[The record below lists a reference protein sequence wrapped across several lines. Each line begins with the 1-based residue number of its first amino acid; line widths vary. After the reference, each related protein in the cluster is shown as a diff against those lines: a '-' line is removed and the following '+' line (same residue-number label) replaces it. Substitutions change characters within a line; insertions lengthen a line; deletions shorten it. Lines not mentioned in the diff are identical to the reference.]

1 MHDVLRLI
9 VTPLLFPFLDP
20 LFALLLYFRTT
31 EEGDE
36 ILVKAWRSIARE
48 AIVDTLTKK
57 SGLNLKVTASSTS
70 VFCRIRAPIKLLELQ
85 ADKDNYRLQFRGEI
99 DPDCELFW
107 NVEVEKGRD
116 KDGKMKKFAP
126 ELEEE
131 KVLYR
136 KDEANSI
143 LERLYKAGK
152 ISPNELTVRE
162 EETQVLWSRRIHAL
176 ERIADK
182 VPVYNRYPAFCAYSS
197 DPTKRHLFETY
208 PSVRGRTV
216 FRSKDR
222 LFLTKSI
229 LDEHFDL
236 SVYHE
241 YEVLSGFMAL
251 HDANR
256 GDKLTIDILARRW
269 ITFWST
275 SAAEAGAAMVSNQAY
290 EDDIEVDW
298 YERPFAQ
305 PLGNIREYFGEKVAL
320 YFAWLGFYTTMLI
333 FPAIAGML
341 MVALYIVRGFEY
353 TYGHFDWFL
362 IGFVIFIVGWTTVYN
377 QGWERECAI
386 IATKWGTSFTNGFF
400 QCHL

>member
-1 MHDVLRLI
+1 LWLNIQCFSLLRY
-9 VTPLLFPFLDP
+9 VT
-20 LFALLLYFRTT
+20 THT
-31 EEGDE
+31 EGDE
-36 ILVKAWRSIARE
+36 ILVKAWKSIARE

-107 NVEVEKGRD
+107 NVEVEKGKD
-116 KDGKMKKFAP
+116 KDGKTKKFAP

-222 LFLTKSI
+222 LLLTKSI

-241 YEVLSGFMAL
+241 YEILSGFMAL

-275 SAAEAGAAMVSNQAY
+275 SATEAGAAMVSNQAY

-333 FPAIAGML
+333 FPAVTGML

-362 IGFVIFIVGWTTVYN
+362 IGFVISIVGWTAVYK
-377 QGWERECAI
+377 QGWDRECAI
-386 IATKWGTSFTNGFF
+386 IATKWGKSFNIPSN
-400 QCHL
+400 